1 MDYSNLL
8 PRSSSAAYFP
18 PHRTQLHPRMHSFS
32 STLSPNPRKSPSKF
46 LLLLVPLFTAP
57 FLFFLLSTA
66 RSVHRSSKFTDPKP
80 TFFGAAI
87 NVGLYSS
94 RIRVFEF
101 VNEGELP
108 TVAVDGSAMVRA
120 GLAHFGEEPER
131 AGREISEMVEFA
143 EGRVPVKEWSSTRV
157 VLLVSGGLDR
167 VSSKKRDRIIKSF
180 RQVLRKSRFL
190 FKDEWVREIQGGDE
204 GVYAWIA
211 VNYVLGSLRG
221 EPRDTTGV
229 IELGGGN
236 LQVAY
241 ALRDATALQSS
252 RIIRLF
258 GTNYNLYTQS
268 FPQFGQDTV
277 WESLNELHKSK
288 ELTSSS
294 QLKEMLSGNPCV
306 SRGYERSPDASDTK
320 LVRSNTSG
328 NFPACKAEAS
338 ALLKAR
344 QDKCSQPHC
353 KILQP
358 SFLKLQDK
366 ANSLESFFYTNE
378 IFGIFSSTGLSD
390 LRAAGQH
397 YCEDDWNKLKS
408 QHNNVADRDL
418 LRYCFSSAYAVA
430 LLHDRLGIPLTGERI
445 ETANRTG
452 NIIPLDWT
460 LGAYIVQTMVDP
472 VYSEQDNFGQ
482 IVGNESVTYFS
493 LFAILLVVVL
503 AIVLIFQW
511 RKPQFKTIYDLEKGH
526 YIVTRVPR

>member
-236 LQVAY
+236 L
-241 ALRDATALQSS
+241 
-252 RIIRLF
+252 
-258 GTNYNLYTQS
+258 
-268 FPQFGQDTV
+268 QDTV